1 MLQSQRDIVPDPDTL
16 FATTGNVT
24 GVNGASLDPRL
35 DALAGRSVTLAGV
48 PIDPAARG
56 TLAAYAN
63 SPGAVT
69 DLGVGTQNGPRYTLR
84 FCRAFDGAHLA
95 KRSERGGWRIGIG
108 PEVIAG
114 EIDML
119 PTER

>member
-1 MLQSQRDIVPDPDTL
+1 MREEPEIHQGGEVAVALRNARAGCRIANDHHFEAL
-16 FATTGNVT
+16 FDQFPQMRFNAQ
-24 GVNGASLDPRL
+24 
-35 DALAGRSVTLAGV
+35 
-48 PIDPAARG
+48 I
-56 TLAAYAN
+56 
-63 SPGAVT
+63 
-69 DLGVGTQNGPRYTLR
+69 GVGTQNGPRYTLR

>member
-1 MLQSQRDIVPDPDTL
+1 MPHGRWRTL
-16 FATTGNVT
+16 TFIA
-24 GVNGASLDPRL
+24 
-35 DALAGRSVTLAGV
+35 ALRHDRITAPIEQMFSKLKTLLRKADERS
-48 PIDPAARG
+48 
-56 TLAAYAN
+56 
-63 SPGAVT
+63 
-69 DLGVGTQNGPRYTLR
+69 GVGTQNGPRYTLR